1 MKKLGFLIL
10 SSFMVFQLSAQTP
23 LDTALDF
30 SVRTTAGDSLHLFEI
45 LEEGNFVVVEFMS
58 TT

>member
-1 MKKLGFLIL
+1 
-10 SSFMVFQLSAQTP
+10 MVFQLSAQTP